1 MNTVRRGKR
10 QVKGEEPKRVTLADF
25 ALHAPVDTLVELIQA
40 LIPLGLM
47 AVGDCL
53 KADVARLAGARYR
66 RGDGLAG
73 HVRWGRQRGS
83 VYLADQKL
91 PIQVPRVRNRLTG
104 QEAPLETYTRLQRPR
119 GADAGLFRRVL
130 KGLSC
135 RDYPAFLTTHS
146 ADGLSGVN
154 WSVFSC
160 LSLLRWNQGRWVV
173 GVDP

>member
-91 PIQVPRVRNRLTG
+91 PPSRFLGSEIASPARRRRWRR
-104 QEAPLETYTRLQRPR
+104 TRACR
-119 GADAGLFRRVL
+119 GRAGPMPD
-130 KGLSC
+130 C
-135 RDYPAFLTTHS
+135 S
-146 ADGLSGVN
+146 AG
-154 WSVFSC
+154 C
-160 LSLLRWNQGRWVV
+160 
-173 GVDP
+173 

>member
-1 MNTVRRGKR
+1 MNMVRRGKR

-25 ALHAPVDTLVELIQA
+25 ALHAPAYTLVESLQA

-53 KADVARLAGARYR
+53 KADVARLAGARCR

-119 GADAGLFRRVL
+119 GAETLPSTNWIASRRSAKAIRLRSIAIRSAVQPRREGEVRVNGRLTLGL
-130 KGLSC
+130 
-135 RDYPAFLTTHS
+135 DYEATAEYP
-146 ADGLSGVN
+146 
-154 WSVFSC
+154 
-160 LSLLRWNQGRWVV
+160 
-173 GVDP
+173 

>member
-10 QVKGEEPKRVTLADF
+10 QVKGEEPKRITLADF
-25 ALHAPVDTLVELIQA
+25 ALHAPVDTLVESLQA

-53 KADVARLAGARYR
+53 KADVARLAGARCR

-119 GADAGLFRRVL
+119 GAETLPSTNWIASRRSA
-130 KGLSC
+130 KAIRLSSIAI
-135 RDYPAFLTTHS
+135 RS
-146 ADGLSGVN
+146 AVQPRREGEVRVN
-154 WSVFSC
+154 GR
-160 LSLLRWNQGRWVV
+160 LSLGL
-173 GVDP
+173 DYEATAEYP